1 MYSIASRKLIET
13 DRDASCVMKVCR
25 ATVAA
30 IFIIT
35 NACVGSSN
43 RLAQAQVLAI
53 ADRVAVKNGYSLDK
67 FNKQAR
73 YKSVDKTWV
82 VLYDLKPDSHGMLPV
97 GGDFT
102 VDVRDDTKDT
112 FLLPG
117 R

>member
-1 MYSIASRKLIET
+1 MYSLASRKLIET
-13 DRDASCVMKVCR
+13 NRDARCVIKVCC
-25 ATVAA
+25 ATVVA

-35 NACVGSSN
+35 SACVGNSN
-43 RLAQAQVLAI
+43 RLTEAQVFAI
-53 ADRVAVKNGYSLDK
+53 TDRVAVKHGYSLGKFDK
-67 FNKQAR
+67 HAR
-73 YKSVDKTWV
+73 YYSVDKTWTV
-82 VLYDLKPDSHGMLPV
+82 FYRLKPDSHGMLPV